1 MLFRSEAA
9 KKGFFQKALAQGA
22 YREQCAVESGEQVVV
37 GVNRFQGDEPQPVPV
52 FKVDPTVAERQ
63 FAKLKAV
70 REKRDAAAVKKALAR
85 LRADCAAGANV
96 MPSVLECVKA
106 YVTIGEIGQVWREVF
121 GEYVPESIRL

>member
-1 MLFRSEAA
+1 MADLLGVFAEA
-9 KKGFFQKALAQGA
+9 L
-22 YREQCAVESGEQVVV
+22 
-37 GVNRFQGDEPQPVPV
+37 DIPV

-70 REKRDAAAVKKALAR
+70 REKRDAAAVKKSLAR
-85 LRADCAAGANV
+85 LRADCASGANV

-121 GEYVPESIRL
+121 GEYVPETLRL